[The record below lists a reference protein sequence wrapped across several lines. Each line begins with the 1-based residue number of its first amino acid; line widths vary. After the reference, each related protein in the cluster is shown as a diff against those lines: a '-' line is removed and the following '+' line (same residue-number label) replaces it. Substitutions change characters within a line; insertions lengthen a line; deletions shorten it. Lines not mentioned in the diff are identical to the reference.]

1 MVVSIM
7 NFMPTNLKL
16 YMKWTRKIP
25 RKIEFTLSKVL
36 RRSSSLSLSQTNLIL
51 DSFFGSVP
59 WKPHML
65 TCAYQTSNS
74 SPTP

>member
-36 RRSSSLSLSQTNLIL
+36 RRSSSLSLS
-51 DSFFGSVP
+51 DKFDFGFIFWLCS
-59 WKPHML
+59 L
-65 TCAYQTSNS
+65 ETTYAYLCIPNF
-74 SPTP
+74 